1 MRSRSLKCSLI
12 GMLAFAAGAGV
23 YGQVDAS
30 CVPPP
35 LATFQ
40 SISRAEIESML
51 ADVAVSNPKVLDRFR
66 DEPELKRDEIDN
78 LRELLAFASAA
89 IKEGHASDSP
99 YCVELESI
107 RDESTAVEYDK
118 IRNKA
123 RGKGPPFA
131 FISKTSVSSF
141 WSGTLAKPLSTKVRE
156 GREAGF
162 KRFLDAKLQLLA
174 WEAPGTGVRE
184 PSEAE
189 IEQARELY
197 AKIQIYAEEY
207 QARRA
212 ALPLVARNKVAL
224 QVKLQQAQFLAK
236 RYAEVMAAVTADDE
250 EVQRFIAAD
259 PALSTTSK
267 RAKAEEIFERAKK
280 GEDFATLANEFSED
294 PGNKGED
301 GKPLGGLYSGVRKGV
316 MVPEFERAALA
327 AKEGQV
333 YPGLVETDFG
343 FHIVKLEKKGVD
355 DTYDV
360 RHILISTMVKDPA
373 NPDGRELPIKTYAKS
388 SLEEAKQKKL
398 IESIV
403 AENRITVPNDFT
415 VPSTAPGK
423 ATAKRVVKPAA
434 KPAARRTVRKR
445 N

>member
-1 MRSRSLKCSLI
+1 MKSRSLKCSLI

-23 YGQVDAS
+23 YGQADAACS
-30 CVPPP
+30 PPP

-51 ADVAVSNPKVLDRFR
+51 ADIAVSNPKVLDRFR
-66 DEPELKRDEIDN
+66 DEPELKRDQIDN
-78 LRELLAFASAA
+78 LRELFAFASAA

-99 YCVELESI
+99 YCVELENI

-123 RGKGPPFA
+123 RGKFPPFA

-141 WSGTLAKPLSTKVRE
+141 WSGTLAKPLSTKVRD

-174 WEAPGTGVRE
+174 WETPGTGVRV

-207 QARRA
+207 QARRT
-212 ALPLVARNKVAL
+212 ALPLAGRNKVAL

-236 RYAEVMAAVTADDE
+236 RYAEVVVAAVAADDDE
-250 EVQRFIAAD
+250 IRRFIAAD
-259 PALSTTSK
+259 PTLSTTSK
-267 RAKAEEIFERAKK
+267 RSKAEEIFERAKK
-280 GEDFATLANEFSED
+280 GEDFAALANEFSED

-301 GKPLGGLYSGVRKGV
+301 GKPRGGLYSGVRKGV

-333 YPGLVETDFG
+333 YPELVETDFG
-343 FHIVKLEKKGVD
+343 FHIVKLEKKGAD

-373 NPDGRELPIKTYAKS
+373 NPDGRELPIRMYAKS

-415 VPSTAPGK
+415 VPSTAP
-423 ATAKRVVKPAA
+423 AKRVVKPAA